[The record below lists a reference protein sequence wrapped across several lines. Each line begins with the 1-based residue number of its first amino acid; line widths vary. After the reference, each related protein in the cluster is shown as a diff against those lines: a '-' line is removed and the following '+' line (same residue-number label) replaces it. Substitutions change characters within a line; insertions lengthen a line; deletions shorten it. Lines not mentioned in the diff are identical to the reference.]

1 MRRACKVTLKF
12 ATRKKR
18 RKIAA
23 LLEAYRA
30 AVNFY
35 IQSLWEEPGKLDAV
49 TLHRLEGSWLSQ
61 RYQSQAL
68 KQALE
73 IMVATKRSA
82 QALGQPAT
90 RPVFRGPAVLD
101 AKFVSVEVGQKSF
114 DLILRLSVLRKGSR
128 ITLPTRRTRVLNKW
142 LSRPGARWIQG
153 CALSEEGIILWVEI
167 PDEEPRLEGRVLG
180 IDLGLNKLLSSSDG
194 HFYGT
199 DFKRIR
205 DKIRRRKP
213 GSKGRQ
219 RAFRERENY
228 INATL
233 NQLPWE
239 ELSVL
244 GVEALQD
251 MKRGKQKNRGKNF
264 RKAIAPWTY
273 RWALNRASHKAPENR
288 VRLVENDPANTS
300 RECPQCGTVRKEN
313 RRGETFHCVHCGYTA
328 DADYVGAVNVLART
342 LATLGSVESPRP
354 PRAVVSSLK

>member
-1 MRRACKVTLKF
+1 LKF
-12 ATRKKR
+12 ATAAKR

-35 IQSLWEEPGKLDAV
+35 IRLLWDEPGKLDAV
-49 TLHRLEGSWLSQ
+49 TLHRLEHSRLSQ

-73 IMVATKRSA
+73 IVEATKRSA
-82 QALGQPAT
+82 KALEKPAT

-101 AKFVSVEVGQKSF
+101 AKFVSLEAGRKSF
-114 DLILRLSVLRKGSR
+114 DLVLRLSVLRKGCR
-128 ITLPTRRTRVLNKW
+128 ITIPTRRTRVLNKW
-142 LSRPGARWIQG
+142 LSRPGARLIQG
-153 CALSEEGIILWVEI
+153 CALSEEGVVLWVEI
-167 PDEEPRLEGRVLG
+167 PDEEPRTEGRVLG
-180 IDLGLNKLLSSSDG
+180 IDIGIHKLIADSEG

-199 DFKRIR
+199 DFKQIR

-228 INATL
+228 INAAL

-239 ELSVL
+239 GLRVL
-244 GVEALQD
+244 GVEALHD
-251 MKRGKQKNRGKNF
+251 MKRGKQKGRGKSF

-273 RWALNRASHKAPENR
+273 RQVLNRAQDKSLENR
-288 VRLVENDPANTS
+288 VRLVENPPANTS
-300 RECPQCGTVRKEN
+300 RECPQDGTVRKEN
-313 RRGETFHCVHCGYTA
+313 RRGEKFRCVVCGYAA
-328 DADYVGAVNVLART
+328 DADYVGARNVLART

-354 PRAVVSSLK
+354 

>member
-12 ATRKKR
+12 ATATKR

-35 IQSLWEEPGKLDAV
+35 IQSLWNDPGKLDAV
-49 TLHRLEGSWLSQ
+49 TLHRLEHSRLSQ

-73 IMVATKRSA
+73 IVAATKRSA
-82 QALGQPAT
+82 QALGKPAT
-90 RPVFRGPAVLD
+90 MPVYRGPAVLD
-101 AKFVSVEVGQKSF
+101 AKFVTLEEGWKSF
-114 DLILRLSVLRKGSR
+114 DLILRLSVLRKGAR
-128 ITLPTRRTRVLNKW
+128 ITIPTRRTRVLNKW
-142 LSRPGARWIQG
+142 MSYPGARLVQG

-167 PDEEPRLEGRVLG
+167 PDEEPRSEGRVLG
-180 IDLGLNKLLSSSDG
+180 IDIGVNKLLSDSEG
-194 HFYGT
+194 HHYGT

-219 RAFRERENY
+219 RAFRERENS

-233 NQLPWE
+233 NQLPWA
-239 ELSVL
+239 ELRVL
-244 GVEALQD
+244 GVEALHD
-251 MKRGKQKNRGKNF
+251 MKRGKQKGRGRSF

-273 RWALNRASHKAPENR
+273 RRVLNRAQDKTTENR
-288 VRLVENDPANTS
+288 VRLVENGPANTS

-313 RRGETFHCVHCGYTA
+313 RKGETFRCVHCGYTA
-328 DADYVGAVNVLART
+328 DADTVGAVNVLART

-354 PRAVVSSLK
+354 ARAMIRSLK